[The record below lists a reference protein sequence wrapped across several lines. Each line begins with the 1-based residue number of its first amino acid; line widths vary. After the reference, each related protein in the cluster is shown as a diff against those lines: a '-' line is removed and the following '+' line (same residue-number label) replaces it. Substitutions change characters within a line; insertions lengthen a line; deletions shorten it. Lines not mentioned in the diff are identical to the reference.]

1 MKWRPTYLCI
11 AFTLMLSGCQ
21 RELNFADNG
30 LTDGITYRLLLEH
43 TAGTQPL
50 QLNVA
55 NTNTLNETYTVSTL
69 RYYISGIEL
78 RGDQASGDKEYHLI
92 DLSSPATATIFSKAA
107 KGNYRSIRF
116 LLGVDSIRN
125 VSGAQ
130 TGALD
135 PANGMFW
142 TWNTGYIMWKLEG
155 SSPQSTEPN
164 QRITYHIGGFA
175 PPYATQK
182 ECVLPL
188 PENIRLETNNTVE
201 IRIRCDVN
209 GFFQKRH
216 QLPIA
221 ANAVC
226 TAPGQLAAQYAD
238 NYQNIFQVT
247 SVRQ

>member
-1 MKWRPTYLCI
+1 MKWTTSYICI
-11 AFTLMLSGCQ
+11 AFTLILSGCQ

-30 LTDGITYRLLLEH
+30 LTDGIRYRLVLEH
-43 TAGTQPL
+43 TAGAQPL

-55 NTNTLNETYTVSTL
+55 NTNTLNETSTVSTL

-78 RGDQASGDKEYHLI
+78 RGDQASGDQQYHLI
-92 DLSSPATATIFSKAA
+92 DLSSPSTTTLSAKAI
-107 KGNYRSIRF
+107 KGNYRNIRF
-116 LLGVDSIRN
+116 LLGVDSVRN

-155 SSPQSTEPN
+155 SSPQSNEPN

-175 PPYATQK
+175 SPYQTQK
-182 ECVLPL
+182 ECLLPL
-188 PENIRLETNNTVE
+188 PQNIRLETENTVE

-247 SVRQ
+247 SVTQ